1 MQDKTQR
8 ILEEMLQLPPD
19 MTGLRALLEGEKPT
33 SEQLAMTANQFM
45 EIGCWREVDEFVYA
59 HGRQPEPAELH
70 STYIFSLMQLLLE
83 YGMNPNL
90 VIDGDNVMEWMG
102 FVDFPYVSA
111 DTMRLFMEHGG
122 DVDLIID
129 GDTMFMG
136 IYYDIV
142 FGAFEQEDRQFY
154 DCLVHLWLVLIGYGG
169 RIPGNECPLNMK
181 DGKAPEIFR
190 QHERFDWEIER
201 TSAVEAGWIMH
212 ILDRETGE
220 EVAEL

>member
-8 ILEEMLQLPPD
+8 ILEEMLQLLPD

-83 YGMNPNL
+83 YGLNPNL

-122 DVDLIID
+122 DVDLIIA
-129 GDTMFMG
+129 GDTMFRH
-136 IYYDIV
+136 IDFDIV
-142 FGAFEQEDRQFY
+142 FGAIEQEDRQYY
-154 DCLVHLWLVLIGYGG
+154 DCQVHLWLVLIGYGG
-169 RIPGNECPLNMK
+169 MLPENVCPLKMK
-181 DGKAPEIFR
+181 NGKSPEIFR

>member
-1 MQDKTQR
+1 MHDKAQR
-8 ILEEMLQLPPD
+8 ILEGMLQLPPD
-19 MTGLRALLEGEKPT
+19 LAGLRALLEGEKPT
-33 SEQLAMTANQFM
+33 SEELANAAVQFM
-45 EIGCWREVDEFVYA
+45 REACWQEISDFSRLY
-59 HGRQPEPAELH
+59 GRQPDTAELH
-70 STYIFSLMQLLLE
+70 SPHIFCFMQLLLE

-90 VIDGDNVMEWMG
+90 VIDGENVMDWLNH
-102 FVDFPYVSA
+102 VDCPYVSA

-122 DVDLIID
+122 DVDLVLD
-129 GDTMFMG
+129 GETMFRR
-136 IYYDIV
+136 IDFDIV
-142 FGAFEQEDRQFY
+142 FGAIEQEDRQYY

-169 RIPGNECPLNMK
+169 RISGNVCPLKMK

-212 ILDRETGE
+212 ILDRKTGE

>member
-83 YGMNPNL
+83 YGLNPNL

-122 DVDLIID
+122 DVDLIIA
-129 GDTMFMG
+129 GDTMFRP
-136 IYYDIV
+136 IDFDIV
-142 FGAFEQEDRQFY
+142 FGAIEQEDRQYY
-154 DCLVHLWLVLIGYGG
+154 DCQVHLWLVLIGYGG
-169 RIPGNECPLNMK
+169 MLPENVCPLKMK
-181 DGKAPEIFR
+181 NGKSPEIFR

>member
-33 SEQLAMTANQFM
+33 SEELAMTANQFM
-45 EIGCWREVDEFVYA
+45 EIGCWREVDEFAYA

-70 STYIFSLMQLLLE
+70 SPYIPSMMQLLLE

-90 VIDGDNVMEWMG
+90 VIDGENVMDWLNY
-102 FVDFPYVSA
+102 VDCPYVSA

-122 DVDLIID
+122 DVDLVLD
-129 GDTMFMG
+129 GETMFRH
-136 IYYDIV
+136 IDFDIV
-142 FGAFEQEDRQFY
+142 FGVIEQEDRQYY

-212 ILDRETGE
+212 ILDRKTGE

>member
-19 MTGLRALLEGEKPT
+19 MTGLRALMEGEKPT

-83 YGMNPNL
+83 YGLNPNL

-122 DVDLIID
+122 DVDLIIA
-129 GDTMFMG
+129 GDTMFRH
-136 IYYDIV
+136 IDFDIV
-142 FGAFEQEDRQFY
+142 FGAIEQEDRQYY
-154 DCLVHLWLVLIGYGG
+154 DCQVHLWLVLIGYGG
-169 RIPGNECPLNMK
+169 MLPENVCPLKMK
-181 DGKAPEIFR
+181 NGKSPEIFR

>member
-70 STYIFSLMQLLLE
+70 STYIFILMQLLLE
-83 YGMNPNL
+83 YGLNPNL

-111 DTMRLFMEHGG
+111 DTLRLFMEHGG
-122 DVDLIID
+122 DVDLIIA
-129 GDTMFMG
+129 GDTMFRH
-136 IYYDIV
+136 IDFDIV
-142 FGAFEQEDRQFY
+142 FGAIEQEDRQYY
-154 DCLVHLWLVLIGYGG
+154 DCQVHLWLVLIGYGG
-169 RIPGNECPLNMK
+169 MLPENVCPLKMK
-181 DGKAPEIFR
+181 NGKSPEIFR

>member
-8 ILEEMLQLPPD
+8 ILEGMLQLPLD
-19 MTGLRALLEGEKPT
+19 MTGLRAILEKEKLTSGE
-33 SEQLAMTANQFM
+33 LAMTANQFM
-45 EIGCWREVDEFVYA
+45 EIGCWREVDEFAYA
-59 HGRQPEPAELH
+59 HGRQPGPAELH
-70 STYIFSLMQLLLE
+70 SPYIFSLMQLLLE
-83 YGMNPNL
+83 YGLNPNL
-90 VIDGDNVMEWMG
+90 VIDGDNVMQWMG

-122 DVDLIID
+122 DVDLIIA
-129 GDTMFMG
+129 GDTMFRH
-136 IYYDIV
+136 IDFDIV
-142 FGAFEQEDRQFY
+142 FGAIEQEDRQYY
-154 DCLVHLWLVLIGYGG
+154 DCQVHLWLVLIGYGG
-169 RIPGNECPLNMK
+169 MLPENVCPLKMK
-181 DGKAPEIFR
+181 NGKSPEIFR